1 MDFTIEELDTIHISL
16 ISRENK
22 IRRDWI
28 DGNDNVAE
36 VEKYTEEAKILRS
49 LSNRVCAAMLSKKL
63 GFYIE
68 PLVENVGWQVE
79 KVW

>member
-36 VEKYTEEAKILRS
+36 VEKYTEEAKTLRS

-63 GFYIE
+63 GFHIE
-68 PLVENVGWQVE
+68 PLVESVG
-79 KVW
+79 